1 MIVTLFKDFQKPHN
15 QPRRCKHKDLEI
27 NVYWRSSPDLASCR
41 AGKLCSPI
49 ERELLSSLDS
59 RDPAQVLIAGVNEE
73 SNCLLPHNDVFF
85 WNIFRFPGLDFAFN
99 AGCIQGRRYAKYHVS
114 GGELVSEVR
123 LYDDEISDLRRSNL
137 IDGGNHAQR

>member
-1 MIVTLFKDFQKPHN
+1 M
-15 QPRRCKHKDLEI
+15 
-27 NVYWRSSPDLASCR
+27 AGCR

-59 RDPAQVLIAGVNEE
+59 RDPEQVLITGVNEE
-73 SNCLLPHNDVFF
+73 PKYSLPHNDVFF
-85 WNIFRFPGLDFAFN
+85 WNVFRFAGLDFAFN
-99 AGCIQGRRYAKYHVS
+99 AGCVQGRRYAKYHVS
-114 GGELVSEVR
+114 GGQLVSKVR